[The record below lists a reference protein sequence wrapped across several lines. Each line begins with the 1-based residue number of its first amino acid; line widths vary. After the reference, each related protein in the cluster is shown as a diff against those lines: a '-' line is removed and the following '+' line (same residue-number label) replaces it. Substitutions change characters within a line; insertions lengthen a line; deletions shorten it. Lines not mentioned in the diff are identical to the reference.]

1 MTYVARDQ
9 RNEGLIV
16 LSRVV
21 RVCLYPLHLK
31 RTLTISLAVG
41 TWLTAVN
48 QGDLLWLGQFPARIW
63 PKVALNYLTP
73 FVVANLG
80 LLSSDAKEGGIR

>member
-1 MTYVARDQ
+1 M
-9 RNEGLIV
+9 

-21 RVCLYPLHLK
+21 RVCLFPPHLK
-31 RTLTISLAVG
+31 RTLTIALGVG

-48 QGDLLWLGQFPARIW
+48 QGDLLFSSQSPGRIW
-63 PKVALNYLTP
+63 PKIALNYLTP

-80 LLSSDAKEGGIR
+80 LLSSDAKGVGIR